1 MVARLLPVFTLLFW
15 GASLSVL
22 APHLFGAYFWAAL
35 APAGVGLVLMTVLML
50 KRCLS
55 GGTQR
60 AKRFEAMLATSL
72 LFSVAIA
79 LVDLTLTDGAMLLR
93 GLALL
98 RLDIF
103 LNARAELTLAWA
115 GGILHPALFTA
126 LSMLALCLERRRA

>member
-35 APAGVGLVLMTVLML
+35 APAGIGLVLMTVLML

-72 LFSVAIA
+72 LFSVALA
-79 LVDLTLTDGAMLLR
+79 LVDLTLTE
-93 GLALL
+93 
-98 RLDIF
+98 I
-103 LNARAELTLAWA
+103 
-115 GGILHPALFTA
+115 P
-126 LSMLALCLERRRA
+126 SSYSLETPTWPF